1 MRATNKDR
9 IIVLPAVYDVADPYF
24 CVWLQEMADKGWIYE
39 DRGIVFLTFR
49 RETPQRRR
57 YRVLDKSI
65 YDAGAEELELYE
77 SSGWQAE
84 ESLRNF
90 MLFSTADEKAPE
102 FFNDKES
109 FTKSVRGRKRL
120 SILFLI
126 YCLTV
131 IWIRIGSLSPFSSIN
146 RNDDVIGR
154 IHALSYSAAGTF
166 WWQLVV
172 TILFALAFLA
182 IIMKEGKRIKKYS
195 NLDNSVYDTS
205 YDNPKYV
212 RAKRLSAFVY
222 VDLVLVLLV
231 IFQLFISIYI
241 SDEVRT
247 GSYALSYDGEHPL
260 RYEEFDPDAWNNA
273 KQYIYVPG
281 AKQSEY
287 VTGYSAGSAGA
298 DYVFCEDYEEFCN
311 LEELSSDEEYTY
323 PIAVFNS
330 YYKVARKEE
339 WAEEYLGEEIAIDKT
354 EEAGGP
360 DVWKEALEEIRFDC
374 DGVDYAGY
382 TVYEEKN
389 GNELYKMQHLYLRK
403 GNAIQIINYVG
414 DLNLKD
420 KVSIFVDE
428 FSKGSSE

>member
-1 MRATNKDR
+1 M
-9 IIVLPAVYDVADPYF
+9 
-24 CVWLQEMADKGWIYE
+24 
-39 DRGIVFLTFR
+39 
-49 RETPQRRR
+49 
-57 YRVLDKSI
+57 
-65 YDAGAEELELYE
+65 
-77 SSGWQAE
+77 
-84 ESLRNF
+84 
-90 MLFSTADEKAPE
+90 
-102 FFNDKES
+102 
-109 FTKSVRGRKRL
+109 
-120 SILFLI
+120 FLI

-231 IFQLFISIYI
+231 IFQIFISIYI

-298 DYVFCEDYEEFCN
+298 DYVFREDYEEFCN

-354 EEAGGP
+354 EEVGGP